1 MSSLDTGFMRF
12 VRQHRESRHWSI
24 AELARRAGLTQP
36 EVSRVE
42 SGARKP
48 TLRLVRGIAEAFSS
62 APLVGAGEPQ
72 GYPSWVALLVD
83 LGERSRV
90 EIRASRRQRSEG

>member
-1 MSSLDTGFMRF
+1 MSSMDTGFMRF

-48 TLRLVRGIAEAFSS
+48 TLRLVRGLAEAFSG
-62 APLVGAGEPQ
+62 APLIGGSEPQ
-72 GYPSWVALLVD
+72 GYEKWVALLVD

-90 EIRASRRQRSEG
+90 EFRKSRGRSSA